1 MHQMQSAGRAAPA
14 ADGTL
19 PHGDSHWARLPAEPW
34 WRRGQRRLLRAES
47 NSLDC
52 DTSDMLWREVFES
65 EWPGDLTTLPHLP
78 DAALLSL
85 ASRRMLDRMRVA
97 GVPLQ
102 PRAVQRLAVRQRWDD
117 VLDFGKPELVA
128 ELAARGSAVSL
139 LEELVDDRKLVSV
152 HARLVEAAAA
162 EGQLDMVKWLRGRMP
177 DAEWP
182 PSAINWAAGGCCL
195 DLVAWLLENT
205 PSECTARAVTKAV
218 LRGDMHM
225 VEWLAAHTQAGCTVE
240 AFKFACW
247 GGHALHLDTLKWVK
261 EHRPGTMR
269 LVSIDSIVEHGDVE
283 AVAWCLANIDCI
295 VGIFGALQIAL
306 EHNNVRLVE
315 YLVTK
320 QGHEDHMFECG
331 EHSASTDALGWPIRH
346 DSRLAPIMARGF
358 AVSGKTELVEWMH
371 VRHPS
376 SVSRST
382 FEAAIGAKNSRMVEY
397 LLNHIDGVDWNLKFE
412 RRLSAQH
419 GLDAVAALSVP
430 VVELLPVGASH
441 WDRLPPELRRMV
453 NAHLRPTLQL
463 FQGIWPLCEAE
474 VRSITPRL
482 CEQLWTEVFRTN
494 WLGNFDRLPHLDPA
508 SPVWLHVSSRDMVNH
523 IVKFELPIDPVLLQR
538 LVIRTEPENQADS
551 ESLKD
556 PVGCQK
562 RRALAT
568 AMACEGKLDELK
580 ALFASSRIIRVRS
593 DFICEAAAHGQ
604 LEVVKYLRSLSRDA
618 RWPPNLMGIAASS
631 GDMELVAWLDKNGC
645 PCSPAAI
652 DQAAGSGSV
661 RIVRFLAE
669 ARGQVCTVQAFAA
682 AFRNGHDSMLDFL
695 RAKFPTVFEA
705 TTAETF
711 ELSNHTCSLRW
722 LKKHRPELVCP
733 EMLKRTIAA
742 GNLSAVMWLVEIG
755 GISITPALFHLA
767 LGRNH
772 TDIVEWMMTAKGFT
786 IKSKVFGGSF
796 HGCNTDTLAWLIAR
810 EGGSRTGVMVNKF
823 AASGKDKLVEWMH
836 KRFPGCIT
844 QRTLYIAICVK
855 NQRLVSLLVELHRG
869 TTVLD
874 FDEAVKLASVTNAG
888 DQISGL
894 LADAKNPKAGKKC
907 RNQRVKSPQLPC
919 CGSHIC
925 GEEYDSDYEDAMS
938 RLLGYRFVLTP
949 LPWNV

>member
-1 MHQMQSAGRAAPA
+1 MVRAWAVP
-14 ADGTL
+14 TL
-19 PHGDSHWARLPAEPW
+19 AWFER
-34 WRRGQRRLLRAES
+34 RRLLRAES
-47 NSLDC
+47 SSLDC
-52 DTSDMLWREVFES
+52 DTSDRLWREVFES
-65 EWPGDLTTLPHLP
+65 EWPGDLTMLSHLP

-85 ASRRMLDRMRVA
+85 ASRRMLDRLRVA

-139 LEELVDDRKLVSV
+139 LEELVDDRKPVSV

-162 EGQLDMVKWLRGRMP
+162 EGQLETVKWLRGRMP

-240 AFKFACW
+240 TFKFACW

-306 EHNNVRLVE
+306 EQNNVRLVE

-320 QGHEDHMFECG
+320 QGHQIEDHMFECG

-397 LLNHIDGVDWNLKFE
+397 LLNHIDGVDWNLDGGT
-412 RRLSAQH
+412 LSPPEDDDPTPASAG
-419 GLDAVAALSVP
+419 GLLNKHQQMTTPTKRPRAGKPRTLARTLASSTPQSVP

-742 GNLSAVMWLVEIG
+742 GNLSAVMWLVDEIG

-894 LADAKNPKAGKKC
+894 LADAKNPKAGKK
-907 RNQRVKSPQLPC
+907 
-919 CGSHIC
+919 
-925 GEEYDSDYEDAMS
+925 
-938 RLLGYRFVLTP
+938 LLGYRFVPTP